1 MIPSSKEEQKKEAF
15 RLFEDGRYI
24 ESGQLCTILS
34 ESGRDAAID
43 VLAATNLFYMGKLDD
58 AEVFFKDLVQKMPDS
73 SYVHSYLAKVLEARG
88 DEGTIAEYATAVH
101 LDPSNQDALRS
112 YAEYLLA
119 HKDYRAALPVF
130 KRLVQLGKKTADVK
144 HLMQAL
150 LGIGDAAEALV
161 THDVLGGGTAPGHE
175 YVDALV
181 KTGNFPAAA
190 ESANR
195 IYKETRDPAVLKKY
209 LSALSCYDVP
219 ASLDAYANHIQ
230 PDTDGEI
237 LFDYVLLLQTHGR
250 SKEALVTA
258 QALAERSHQPI
269 YHLLA
274 CDLLAAAARAGAG
287 DGRNDALTAYEHLIR
302 DELATK
308 NDLDLLRT
316 IISRYRQHLTA
327 WVPAEEA
334 KRRFLGIVSQDI
346 NVASL
351 LETALLYADAG
362 DAAEAR
368 SWYYRAY
375 RADFL
380 TGGVAY
386 AQFLDAHGEGRECEK
401 VMLYILSNVK
411 KSTDLSRVASVIV
424 DQSCTMHRLKRLMDQ
439 LLAKLEARRATLNSE
454 GLELLA
460 MAFFIAGTNAHD
472 EQNYA
477 GCKYYC
483 LSGMDVM
490 PAHTRAIHLEDFLTL
505 IRSCK
510 EKSVADR
517 PIMNVH
523 QVKKRAAAS
532 QPAQVITDQLGL
544 TEQEA
549 KILEFIRLHRTA
561 NEMELR
567 KVLGTRR
574 VVGIVNHL
582 IQKAAA
588 QGLLLITKKGVGEDG
603 EAYEYTGT

>member
-1 MIPSSKEEQKKEAF
+1 MIPSSREEQKKEAF

-24 ESGQLCTILS
+24 ESGQLCTILL
-34 ESGRDAAID
+34 ESGKDSAID
-43 VLAATNLFYMGKLDD
+43 VLAATNLYYMGKLDD
-58 AEVFFKDLVQKMPDS
+58 AEVFFKDLAQKMPDS

-88 DEGTIAEYATAVH
+88 DEGAIAEYATAVH

-119 HKDYRAALPVF
+119 LRDYRAALPVF
-130 KRLVQLGKKTADVK
+130 KRLVQMGKKPADVR
-144 HLMQAL
+144 HLMRAY
-150 LGIGDAAEALV
+150 LGIGEAEEALSV
-161 THDVLGGGTAPGHE
+161 YATHGSGTTQGHE

-181 KTGNFPAAA
+181 KAGNFPSAAA
-190 ESANR
+190 AAYR
-195 IYKETRDPAVLKKY
+195 IYKEAREPAVLRKY

-219 ASLDAYANHIQ
+219 SSLDAYAEHIQ
-230 PDTDGEI
+230 PDTDGDI
-237 LFDYVLLLQTHGR
+237 LFDYILLVQAHGK
-250 SKEALVTA
+250 SDVALGTA
-258 QALAERSHQPI
+258 RALAERSRQPV
-269 YHLLA
+269 HRLLV
-274 CDLLAAAARAGAG
+274 CDLLAARAVAG
-287 DGRNDALTAYEHLIR
+287 EGRNITLAAYELLIR
-302 DELATK
+302 DELVTK
-308 NDLDLLRT
+308 NDLDQLQT
-316 IISRYRQHLTA
+316 IISRFREHLIA
-327 WVPAEEA
+327 WVPGDEA
-334 KRRFLGIVSQDI
+334 KRRFLDVVSLDV
-346 NVASL
+346 NAASL
-351 LETALLYADAG
+351 LETARFYEDTG

-380 TGGVAY
+380 TGGLAY
-386 AQFLDAHGEGRECEK
+386 ARFLDTQGEARECEK

-411 KSTDLSRVASVIV
+411 KSTDLSRVAAVIV
-424 DQSCTMHRLKRLMDQ
+424 DKTGTMHRLKRLMEQ
-439 LLAKLEARRATLNSE
+439 LLTKLEARRTTLNSE

-460 MAFFIAGTNAHD
+460 MAFFIAGTNANE
-472 EQNYA
+472 EQDYA
-477 GCKYYC
+477 GCKYHC
-483 LSGMDVM
+483 LSGMDVI
-490 PAHTRAIHLEDFLTL
+490 PAHTGAIHLEDFLTL

-517 PIMNVH
+517 PIMNVP

-574 VVGIVNHL
+574 VVGIVNRL
-582 IQKAAA
+582 IQKAEA
-588 QGLLLITKKGVGEDG
+588 QGWLLIAKKGVGEDG

>member
-1 MIPSSKEEQKKEAF
+1 MIPTSREEQKKEAF

-24 ESGQLCTILS
+24 ESGQLCTIILEAGKDS
-34 ESGRDAAID
+34 AIE
-43 VLAATNLFYMGKLDD
+43 VLAATNLYYMGKLDD
-58 AEVFFKDLVQKMPDS
+58 AEVFFRDLEKKMPDS

-88 DEGTIAEYATAVH
+88 DEGAIAEYATAVH

-112 YAEYLLA
+112 YAEYLLV

-130 KRLVQLGKKTADVK
+130 RRLVQMGKKSADVR

-150 LGIGDAAEALV
+150 LGVGEADEALS
-161 THDVLGGGTAPGHE
+161 THAILGGGMAPGEE
-175 YVDALV
+175 YVDALL

-190 ESANR
+190 ESAYR
-195 IYKETRDPAVLKKY
+195 IYKETRDPAVIRKY

-219 ASLDAYANHIQ
+219 ASLEAYAGHIL
-230 PDTDGEI
+230 PDTDCGI
-237 LFDYVLLLQTHGR
+237 LFDYVLLLQAHGNAAEALGTARALAGR
-250 SKEALVTA
+250 SRQPEYRLLV
-258 QALAERSHQPI
+258 
-269 YHLLA
+269 
-274 CDLLAAAARAGAG
+274 CDLLAAQGSAG
-287 DGRNDALTAYEHLIR
+287 DGRNGALDAYEQLIR

-316 IISRYRQHLTA
+316 IISRYRRHLTA
-327 WVPAEEA
+327 GFPAEEA
-334 KRRFLGIVSQDI
+334 KRRFLDLVSQDV

-351 LETALLYADAG
+351 LETALLYEESG
-362 DAAEAR
+362 NAAEAR

-380 TGGVAY
+380 TGGLAY

-411 KSTDLSRVASVIV
+411 KSTDLSRVAAVIV
-424 DQSCTMHRLKRLMDQ
+424 DRQGTMHRLKRLMVQ

-460 MAFFIAGTNAHD
+460 MAFFIAGTNAHE
-472 EQNYA
+472 EQDYA
-477 GCKYYC
+477 NCKYYC

-490 PAHTRAIHLEDFLTL
+490 PAHTRAIHLEDFLNL

-517 PIMNVH
+517 PIMNVP
-523 QVKKRAAAS
+523 QVKKRAAAG

-549 KILEFIRLHRTA
+549 TILEFIRLHRTA
-561 NEMELR
+561 NEMDLR

-574 VVGIVNHL
+574 VVGIVNRL

-588 QGLLLITKKGVGEDG
+588 QGLLLIAKKGVGEEG
-603 EAYEYTGT
+603 ETYEYTGT

>member
-1 MIPSSKEEQKKEAF
+1 MIPSSHEEQKKEAF

-24 ESGQLCTILS
+24 ESGQLCTILL
-34 ESGRDAAID
+34 ESKKDSAIE
-43 VLAATNLFYMGKLDD
+43 VLAATNLYYMGKLDD
-58 AEVFFKDLVQKMPDS
+58 AEVFFRDLEKKMPDS

-88 DEGTIAEYATAVH
+88 DEGAIAEYATAVH

-119 HKDYRAALPVF
+119 HKDYRAALPVL
-130 KRLVQLGKKTADVK
+130 KRLVQMGKKPADVR

-150 LGIGDAAEALV
+150 SGIGEAHDALSAHIE
-161 THDVLGGGTAPGHE
+161 LGGGMAPGHE
-175 YVDALV
+175 YVDALL

-195 IYKETRDPAVLKKY
+195 IYKETRDPTVLRKY
-209 LSALSCYDVP
+209 LAAFSCYDVP
-219 ASLDAYANHIQ
+219 ASLDAYADHIQ
-230 PDTDGEI
+230 FDTDCKI
-237 LFDYVLLLQTHGR
+237 LFDYVLLLHAHGR
-250 SKEALVTA
+250 TKEALVNA
-258 QALAERSHQPI
+258 RALVKRSHQPL
-269 YHLLA
+269 YRLLV
-274 CDLLAAAARAGAG
+274 CDLLAAQGSGETDRKI
-287 DGRNDALTAYEHLIR
+287 ALAEYEKLIHN
-302 DELATK
+302 ELATK

-316 IISRYRQHLTA
+316 IISRYRKNLTA
-327 WVPAEEA
+327 WVPVAEA
-334 KRRFLGIVSQDI
+334 KRRFLDLVSQDV

-351 LETALLYADAG
+351 LETASLYEDAG

-380 TGGVAY
+380 TGGLAY
-386 AQFLDAHGEGRECEK
+386 AQSLDAHGEGRECEK

-411 KSTDLSRVASVIV
+411 KSADLNRVAAVIV
-424 DQSCTMHRLKRLMDQ
+424 DKQGNMHHQKRLMEQ
-439 LLAKLEARRATLNSE
+439 LLSKLEARRATLNSE

-460 MAFFIAGTNAHD
+460 NVFFIAGTNAQE
-472 EQNYA
+472 EQDYA

-483 LSGMDVM
+483 LSGMDVL
-490 PAHTRAIHLEDFLTL
+490 PAHSRAIHLEDFLNL
-505 IRSCK
+505 IRACK

-517 PIMNVH
+517 PIMNVP
-523 QVKKRAAAS
+523 QTKNRVAAS
-532 QPAQVITDQLGL
+532 TTAQVITDQLGL

-567 KVLGTRR
+567 KVLNTRR
-574 VVGIVNHL
+574 VVGIVNRL

-588 QGLLLITKKGVGEDG
+588 QGLLMIAKKGVGEEG